1 MVILGLGSNLSSKF
15 GDRFK
20 NIELAMSLIESNN
33 IQILQ
38 KSSFYETPSYPDKSN
53 PKFINMVVTINTNLN
68 PLEFLNLILSIE
80 TKLGRIRGKKNDPR
94 TCDLD
99 IIDFNSKIIEI
110 DSNNINFS
118 SPHKKLINRNF
129 VLYPLKEILPL
140 WKHPVT
146 NESIDILISKLP
158 DEDKKSI
165 LKIKNLL

>member
-1 MVILGLGSNLSSKF
+1 
-15 GDRFK
+15 
-20 NIELAMSLIESNN
+20 
-33 IQILQ
+33 
-38 KSSFYETPSYPDKSN
+38 
-53 PKFINMVVTINTNLN
+53 MVVTINTNLN
-68 PLEFLNLILSIE
+68 PLDFLNLIFSIE
-80 TKLGRIRGKKNDPR
+80 KKLGRIRGKKNDPR

-99 IIDFNSKIIEI
+99 IIDFNSEIIEF

-158 DEDKKSI
+158 SEDKKSI
-165 LKIKNLL
+165 LKIKNLI